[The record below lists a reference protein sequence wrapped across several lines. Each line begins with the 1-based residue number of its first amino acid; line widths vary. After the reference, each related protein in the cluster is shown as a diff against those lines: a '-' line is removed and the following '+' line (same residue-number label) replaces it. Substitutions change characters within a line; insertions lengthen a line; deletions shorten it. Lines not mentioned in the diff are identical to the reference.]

1 VFYETVRMH
10 PPVSLFLRRT
20 IRDCEIGGV
29 RVPADTMICIPGTY
43 IHRLKD
49 WWRDPNTFDPT
60 RFSEEVSEHKKHNF
74 MWIPFGGGAH
84 KCIGMHFARMLFLLT
99 FRELIEKYQ
108 IEYAQDGEYFPAR
121 LQHFPFTR
129 PLDNLPLK
137 LVARG

>member
-1 VFYETVRMH
+1 
-10 PPVSLFLRRT
+10 
-20 IRDCEIGGV
+20 
-29 RVPADTMICIPGTY
+29 MICIPGTY

-49 WWRDPNTFDPT
+49 WWRDPSTFDPT
-60 RFSEEVSEHKKHNF
+60 RFSEGVSEHRKHNF